1 MSDSGV
7 ISPIIP
13 VVLHQIQ
20 PDFAEHFPAVLVYTD
35 IYENKERTGS

>member
-20 PDFAEHFPAVLVYTD
+20 SVLAEHFPAVLINTD
-35 IYENKERTGS
+35 IYENKE